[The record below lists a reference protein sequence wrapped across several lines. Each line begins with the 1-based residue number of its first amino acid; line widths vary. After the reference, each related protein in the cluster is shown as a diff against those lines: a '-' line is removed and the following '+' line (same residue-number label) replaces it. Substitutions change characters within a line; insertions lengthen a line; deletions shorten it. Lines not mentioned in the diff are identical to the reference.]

1 MTEAILS
8 LALLILLAKVLEE
21 VATRLR
27 QPPLLGDVLAGL
39 LLGPL
44 VFRVVEPGREIELF
58 ITIGIFFF
66 FFLVGL
72 EEIDLAGFLA
82 ATLAFFVVGKYL
94 GGFLAAKTVRLEA
107 PLASASGLMVKGS
120 LEIAL
125 LLSLLELGIIDQRYF
140 SLLIF
145 TTF

>member
-58 ITIGIFFF
+58 ITVGIFFF

-72 EEIDLAGFLA
+72 EEIDLAGFP
-82 ATLAFFVVGKYL
+82 ATLL
-94 GGFLAAKTVRLEA
+94 DAALRW
-107 PLASASGLMVKGS
+107 
-120 LEIAL
+120 AL
-125 LLSLLELGIIDQRYF
+125 QRVIEQATE
-140 SLLIF
+140 SHDAER
-145 TTF
+145 